1 MLYRRLTASLL
12 TTGLLSGA
20 WPLAAAAQRA
30 KAPSRPEP
38 TVSLNIPV
46 NVSAPFPKAE
56 DNLPY
61 FDDFSWREF
70 IALTWPVRVGTSAPF
85 PRGVPDS
92 KKKYGDVSVPG
103 VWETWKA
110 DYELFLPDGSAPADW
125 QSFATPSPCDGD
137 GTLVPYQKV
146 LGSFARYHG
155 FNQASMTE
163 SGGPLV
169 SQNGQYVRYETRVN
183 QAEYKYI
190 TNPGGSHPGPLY
202 LVKNLPG
209 NGSAN
214 PPLKFPSGSVEV
226 KASWRVMTGVPD
238 KQRKRY
244 YITQAKVLD
253 PVSGTC
259 TLADVGLIG
268 LHIVNKTPTL
278 PQWVWSTFEHVDN
291 VPALPGE
298 SSQAAPPY
306 SLNDNDPKTP
316 LSEMGKPISQCNPP
330 QQHPAPTQVVRK
342 RPIAASTQ
350 QTNKAYQQA
359 KGVKGTVWEN
369 YQLVLTQWPVG
380 ATDTFPSTAQPQPQ
394 TNTANVATETW
405 VQDSTAT
412 SCMGCHS
419 VSNNHQYDFVWFLPL
434 GAYPRHSEPCQPQV
448 ASATPAA
455 QPSDSLAAPLP
466 AAPLPAV
473 ERRNKAVIDLRDL
486 MNRTKQGQAAAEP

>member
-1 MLYRRLTASLL
+1 MLDRRLAASLL
-12 TTGLLSGA
+12 TAGLLSGA
-20 WPLAAAAQRA
+20 WPLAAAAQGA
-30 KAPSRPEP
+30 KPPPRPVP
-38 TVSLNIPV
+38 VVSYNIPI
-46 NVSAPFPKAE
+46 NVSAPFQKPE
-56 DNLPY
+56 DNLPS

-70 IALTWPVRVGTSAPF
+70 IALTWPVSVGTRAPY
-85 PRGVPDS
+85 PRGLPDI

-110 DYELFLPDGSAPADW
+110 DYELFLPEGAAPADW
-125 QSFATPSPCDGD
+125 KSFATPSPCDASS
-137 GTLVPYQKV
+137 TLVPYEKV
-146 LGSFARYHG
+146 LGSFNRYHG
-155 FNQASMTE
+155 FNQASMTDLA
-163 SGGPLV
+163 GPLV
-169 SQNGQYVRYETRVN
+169 SQNRQYVRYETRIN

-190 TNPGGSHPGPLY
+190 TQPGSPHPGPLY
-202 LVKNLPG
+202 LLKNLPG

-214 PPLKFPSGSVEV
+214 PALNFPSGSVEV

-244 YITQAKVLD
+244 YLTRAKVLD

-259 TLADVGLIG
+259 TLTDVGLIG
-268 LHIVNKTPTL
+268 LHIVNKTPSF

-298 SSQAAPPY
+298 SAPGEAPY

-316 LSEMGKPISQCNPP
+316 PSAMGQPISQCNPP
-330 QQHPAPTQVVRK
+330 VKDPAPTQVVRQ

-350 QTNKAYQQA
+350 LTNQAYRQA

-380 ATDTFPSTAQPQPQ
+380 STDTFPSVAQPQPQ

-419 VSNNHQYDFVWFLPL
+419 VSNSHKYDFVWFLPL
-434 GAYPRHSEPCQPQV
+434 GAWPQKQAPCQPQV
-448 ASATPAA
+448 ASAP
-455 QPSDSLAAPLP
+455 LAAWP
-466 AAPLPAV
+466 ADNTAA
-473 ERRNKAVIDLRDL
+473 ERRDKAILDLGEL
-486 MNRTKQGQAAAEP
+486 LKRTRQGQAAAQP